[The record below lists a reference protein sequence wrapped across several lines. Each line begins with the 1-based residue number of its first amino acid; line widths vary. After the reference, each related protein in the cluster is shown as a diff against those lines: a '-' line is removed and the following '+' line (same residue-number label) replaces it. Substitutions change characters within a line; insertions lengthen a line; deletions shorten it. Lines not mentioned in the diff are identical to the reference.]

1 MKKNYSLAKAFDDI
15 ADELENSKLTSSSFG
30 AVRSSITFANVKLQE
45 KLSDGQ
51 MFILAVLLNKL
62 GQPLTTSDF
71 AEFAGVSSLRIISLE
86 SDLASLEQLGYI
98 ECLKKATN
106 NDWEQT
112 YSLSPGVIG
121 AIREN
126 RPYQKISY
134 GVLSEREVLEGIHS
148 YLKAADNSNMDYP
161 ILCDKIDDILRD
173 CDHLDLFHYINQLF
187 LSSAEKIILLTCI
200 TWLVIDD
207 DATVAYYQ
215 YDDIIPKKQRER
227 LNGMFEFKTT
237 RLLTDNILLHVV
249 DSDGDTDYAL
259 TENFKHKYFSDY
271 VANKGSKKV
280 LTKDSS
286 NKIAE
291 KKMFYNPNEEELITA
306 LTGLLKEDN
315 FTRIQQRLA
324 DNGMRTGF
332 TCLFYGSP
340 GTGKTESVNQIARL
354 TNREVIQVNLS
365 TIRNCYVGES
375 EKNVQEIFDDYK
387 AKVKESSVCP
397 ILFFNEA
404 DAILCKRN
412 TGAVAAVDKME
423 NALQN
428 ILLQNLEDF
437 DGILIATTNLTSSLD
452 KAFERRFLYKIE
464 FQRPNT
470 KVRQQLW
477 KSMIPELSDED
488 ALCLAREFNFS
499 GGEIENIA
507 RKQLIESI
515 LKNAPSTLESIRSIC
530 QNESIL
536 DTMKTL
542 VNYRLN

>member
-30 AVRSSITFANVKLQE
+30 AIRSSITFANVKLQE

-51 MFILAVLLNKL
+51 MFILSVLLNKL
-62 GQPLTTSDF
+62 GETLTTSDF

-86 SDLASLEQLGYI
+86 SDFASLEQLGYI
-98 ECLKKATN
+98 ECLKKAIKD
-106 NDWEQT
+106 DWEQT

-134 GVLSEREVLEGIHS
+134 GALTEREVLEGIHS
-148 YLKAADNSNMDYP
+148 YLKAADNYNMDYP
-161 ILCDKIDDILRD
+161 ILCDKIDNILSD

-215 YDDIIPKKQRER
+215 YDGIIPKKQRER

-237 RLLTDNILLHVV
+237 RLLTDNVLLHVV
-249 DSDGDTDYAL
+249 DSDGDTEYAL
-259 TENFKHKYFSDY
+259 TENFKQKYFSDY

-280 LTKDSS
+280 LTKESS

-291 KKMFYNPNEEELITA
+291 KHMFYNPNEEELITA
-306 LTGLLKEDN
+306 LTGLLKEEN

-354 TNREVIQVNLS
+354 SNREVIQVNLS

-387 AKVKESSVCP
+387 VKVKESSVCP

-470 KVRQQLW
+470 NVRQQLW

-515 LKNAPSTLESIRSIC
+515 LKNTPSTLESIRSIC
-530 QNESIL
+530 QNESIIG
-536 DTMKTL
+536 TMKAL

>member
-51 MFILAVLLNKL
+51 IFILSALLNKI
-62 GQPLTTSDF
+62 GETMTTSDF

-86 SDLASLEQLGYI
+86 SDFASLEQLGYV

-112 YSLSPGVIG
+112 YSLSPGVNG

-134 GVLSEREVLEGIHS
+134 RELPEREVLEVIHS
-148 YLKAADNSNMDYP
+148 YLKAVDNSNMDYP
-161 ILCDKIDDILRD
+161 ILCDKIDNILRD

-259 TENFKHKYFSDY
+259 TENFKHKYFNDY
-271 VANKGSKKV
+271 AANKGSKKV
-280 LTKDSS
+280 LAKESIYE
-286 NKIAE
+286 IAE
-291 KKMFYNPNEEELITA
+291 KQMFYNPNEEELITA

-340 GTGKTESVNQIARL
+340 GTGKTETVNQIARL

-387 AKVKESSVCP
+387 AKVKESSICP
-397 ILFFNEA
+397 ILLFNEA

-412 TGAVAAVDKME
+412 SGAVAAVDKME

-488 ALCLAREFNFS
+488 ALCLASEFNFS

-515 LKNAPSTLESIRSIC
+515 LKNTPSTLESIRSIC

-536 DTMKTL
+536 DTMKAL

>member
-1 MKKNYSLAKAFDDI
+1 MKKNYSLAIAFDDI
-15 ADELENSKLTSSSFG
+15 ADELENSKLTSSSFTT
-30 AVRSSITFANVKLQE
+30 VRSSITFANVKLQE
-45 KLSDGQ
+45 KLSDAQ
-51 MFILAVLLNKL
+51 MFILAALLNKL
-62 GQPLTTSDF
+62 GQTLTTSDF

-86 SDLASLEQLGYI
+86 SDFASLEQMGYI
-98 ECLKKATN
+98 ECLKRATN

-134 GVLSEREVLEGIHS
+134 GDLPEREVLEDIHS

-161 ILCDKIDDILRD
+161 ILCDKIDNILRD

-215 YDDIIPKKQRER
+215 YEDIIPKKQRER

-259 TENFKHKYFSDY
+259 TENFKQKYFGDY
-271 VANKGSKKV
+271 VANKSSKKV
-280 LTKDSS
+280 LTKELR

-291 KKMFYNPNEEELITA
+291 KQMFYNPNEEELITA

-387 AKVKESSVCP
+387 AKVKESSNCP
-397 ILFFNEA
+397 ILLFNEA

-412 TGAVAAVDKME
+412 SGAVAAVDKME

-515 LKNAPSTLESIRSIC
+515 LKNTPSTLESIRSIC
-530 QNESIL
+530 QNESII